1 MLAYLRQAP
10 SIDSLMRL
18 RRLETYGF
26 KSFADRLTFDFEEGI
41 TAIIGPNGCGKSNV
55 VDSIKWVIGEQS
67 AKALR
72 GEDMT
77 DVIFNGCATRKSM
90 PFCEVTL
97 VMDQLQH
104 ALPGIDTDEVAITRR
119 LFRDGVSAYHLN
131 GKSCRLKDI
140 KEIFLGTGMGTSAY
154 AVIEQGK
161 VGFIL
166 ESNTKDRRLILE
178 EAAGISRYKVRRRL
192 AARKLERVETD
203 LQRIGEVLNEVR
215 RRVKSVAKQAATALR
230 FKELSSLVQEL
241 RLGFAL
247 EEFGR
252 LSEEHTKHHLMSESL
267 TLAMAEGAARLGELE
282 AALAEADVRLVT
294 LEGDVRDIGEQR
306 AAAQSRRDVADHKA
320 KDSAY
325 RLKEL
330 DSHEGEDRQIL
341 STIAAKIEAL
351 AAEHAHAERDLAHLI
366 AETGASIDDGIPHGP
381 TPLSV
386 TREHLDA
393 VLAEVDALVQQA
405 ENAKAKQIECFKEL
419 ARIEAEQGRLESA
432 KQATSDRRKRLE
444 DRTGGQASQLM
455 DANAAEIAAKQVLEQ
470 SLMGAADAHRG
481 LDDRIRARETALA
494 QASQLDQELNEI
506 GHQAARSETSLRLY
520 RDQEHRAEGL
530 QRGVRDVLQMM
541 GKQPGIVGMV
551 ADLCRI
557 PDEDVVAIETAL
569 GAQAQNIITETQ
581 DDAKSAIDFLKRER
595 RGRATFLP
603 LDDIRGGERIEHQL
617 LREPGVIGIASRL
630 IEFEPRLRGAF
641 EYLLGNV
648 LIVENIDDGIAL
660 RRRHRPGCRIVT
672 RDGDIINAGG
682 AMTGGRQQGQES
694 GGVVSRK
701 HEIAKIADQL
711 AELTTKR
718 EQLGLNRDA
727 KKKEAFELSLAV
739 EECRRQIQAGDRAV
753 GEAKAQLM
761 KAERDRLHFEESASG
776 FGAELEEIASELGK
790 LESEGRDLLGQH
802 EWFTALQRN
811 LTHDLESRQSS
822 ISAKGARRDQ
832 LQDEVNTLRVS
843 AATVAE
849 RVEAARNHLGH
860 LTRSLQNL
868 EDQRDERTRRLDG
881 LELKR
886 TELRQILDESA
897 QVFANEAG
905 QVTELAKQLDAA
917 IKERDAIR
925 NGVEDQ
931 RQEAR
936 VLNARAKATDKERQE
951 AALLAHEA
959 KIRIENLTTQILE
972 SHQIDLA
979 EAFGN
984 YERPGDLD
992 LDALREQ
999 LHDTESELKS
1009 LGPVN
1014 LAAIDELEEVQAR
1027 QDFLDKQ
1034 FNDLTRAMETLG
1046 KTIED
1051 LNRICGQMFEA
1062 TYKQVR
1068 ANFQLLFRKLFS
1080 GGRADLELEKKDEQG
1095 NPVDPL
1101 EAGLEIVACPP
1112 GKNPKIITQLS
1123 GGEKALTAIAL
1134 LFAVYQ
1140 TKPSPFCILDEVD
1153 APLDDA
1159 NVDVYNAM
1167 IREFTKQKDDGG
1179 RGSQFIVIT
1188 HKKRTMQ
1195 KADAVYGI
1203 TQNEPGVS
1211 TKISVKFED
1220 IEAGLAA
1227 LTEAGGAG
1235 ELQPTVRGSGP
1246 FAG

>member
-1 MLAYLRQAP
+1 
-10 SIDSLMRL
+10 MRL

-72 GEDMT
+72 GDDMT
-77 DVIFNGCATRKSM
+77 DVIFNGCATRKGM

-97 VMDQLQH
+97 VMDQLEH
-104 ALPGIDTDEVAITRR
+104 ALAGIDSDEVAITRR
-119 LFRDGVSAYHLN
+119 LFRDGVSNYYLN
-131 GKSCRLKDI
+131 GKACRLKDI

-154 AVIEQGK
+154 AVIEQGR

-192 AARKLERVETD
+192 AGRKLERVELD

-215 RRVKSVAKQAATALR
+215 RRVKSVSKQAQAALR
-230 FKELSSLVQEL
+230 FKELTGQVQEL
-241 RLGFAL
+241 RLAFAL

-252 LSEEHTKHHLMSESL
+252 LSEEHTRHR
-267 TLAMAEGAARLGELE
+267 LAIEVLATSAAENAARLGQLE
-282 AALAEADVRLVT
+282 AELAQADLQLIT
-294 LEGDVRDIGEQR
+294 LEGDIRDVGEQR
-306 AAAQSRRDVADHKA
+306 ASAQSRRDVADHRA
-320 KDSAY
+320 KDATY
-325 RLKEL
+325 RLSEL
-330 DSHEGEDRQIL
+330 ETQEQTDRTAL
-341 STIAAKIEAL
+341 ATIAAKIEAL
-351 AAEHAHAERDLAHLI
+351 SAEHATAESELARLI
-366 AETGASIDDGIPHGP
+366 SEAGGTVEGPAGP
-381 TPLSV
+381 TPLSHK
-386 TREHLDA
+386 RDELDA
-393 VLAEVDALVQQA
+393 VLGEVDALVLQA
-405 ENAKAKQIECFKEL
+405 EDAKAKQIECMKEL
-419 ARIEAEQGRLESA
+419 ARIEAEQGRLGSA
-432 KQATSDRRKRLE
+432 KLATADRRKRLE
-444 DRTGGQASQLM
+444 DRTGGQAGQLM
-455 DANAAEIAAKQVLEQ
+455 ESISAEAAAKQTLDQ
-470 SLMGAADAHRG
+470 ALMAAAEAHRG
-481 LDDRIRARETALA
+481 LDDHIRARETALA
-494 QASQLDQELNEI
+494 EGNRLDQELNETK
-506 GHQAARSETSLRLY
+506 HQEARLETSLRLY

-530 QRGVRDVLQMM
+530 QRGVRDVLQTM

-557 PDEDVVAIETAL
+557 PDEDVLAIETAL

-581 DDAKSAIDFLKRER
+581 DDAKSAIDFLKREK

-603 LDDIRGGERIEHQL
+603 LDDIRGGERVEHQL
-617 LREPGVIGIASRL
+617 LREPGVVGIASRL

-641 EYLLGNV
+641 EYLLGNI
-648 LIVENIDDGIAL
+648 LIVETLDDGIAL
-660 RRRHRPGCRIVT
+660 RRRYRPGCRIVT
-672 RDGDIINAGG
+672 RDGEVINAGG

-701 HEIAKIADQL
+701 HEIAKLADQFS
-711 AELTTKR
+711 EISGKR
-718 EQLGLNRDA
+718 EKLTALRDA
-727 KKKEAFELSLAV
+727 KKKEAFELSLTV
-739 EECRRQIQAGDRAV
+739 EDCRRRIQAGDRAV

-761 KAERDRLHFEESASG
+761 KTERDRLHYEESASG

-790 LESEGRDLLGQH
+790 LEAEGRDLLGQH
-802 EWFTALQRN
+802 EWFLAVQRKLDGDLAGLQN
-811 LTHDLESRQSS
+811 QIT
-822 ISAKGARRDQ
+822 AKGARRDQ
-832 LQDEVNTLRVS
+832 IQDEVNNLRVS

-860 LTRSLQNL
+860 LTRSLQEL
-868 EDQRDERTRRLDG
+868 EDGRDERTRRLSG
-881 LELKR
+881 LEDKR
-886 TELRQILDESA
+886 TELRTVLDASA
-897 QVFANEAG
+897 QVFAEEAA
-905 QVTELAKQLDAA
+905 QVTELAAKLDAL
-917 IKERDAIR
+917 IKQRDGIR
-925 NGVEDQ
+925 NGVEEQ

-936 VLNARAKATDKERQE
+936 VLTARAKVTDKERQE
-951 AALLAHEA
+951 TELAAHEA
-959 KIRIENLTTQILE
+959 KIRIENLTAQVLE

-984 YERPGDLD
+984 YQRPGDLD
-992 LDALREQ
+992 LDALRTQ
-999 LHDTESELKS
+999 LQEVEEELKH

-1034 FNDLTRAMETLG
+1034 FNDLTKAMETLSH
-1046 KTIED
+1046 TIEE
-1051 LNRICGQMFEA
+1051 LNRICGQLFEA

-1101 EAGLEIVACPP
+1101 EAGLEIIACPP

-1153 APLDDA
+1153 APLDEA
-1159 NVDVYNAM
+1159 NVDVYNNM
-1167 IREFTKQKDDGG
+1167 IREFTKSKEDGS

-1220 IEAGLAA
+1220 IEAGLAVNA
-1227 LTEAGGAG
+1227 AG
-1235 ELQPTVRGSGP
+1235 ELLPTVRGSGP